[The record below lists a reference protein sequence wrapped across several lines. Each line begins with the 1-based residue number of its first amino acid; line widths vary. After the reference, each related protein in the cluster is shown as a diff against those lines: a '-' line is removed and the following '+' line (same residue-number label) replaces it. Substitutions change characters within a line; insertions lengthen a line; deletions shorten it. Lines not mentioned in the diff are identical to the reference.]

1 MSIFDNVRLI
11 NERTEYINSIRI
23 ESHSIYDDE
32 KFSKDIK
39 NNNLKAKIYNF
50 VNTYRKRINFNLS
63 YLRYID
69 REYKSDISEAMR
81 DVCVKYKTLV
91 GNKIE
96 LVYIFNYNRQYYI
109 DYIGSYSSIELKQVL
124 EYIEDKDIY
133 REIASDDKSIT
144 DLIDY
149 LRDLNNK
156 EYYDKQDRV

>member
-1 MSIFDNVRLI
+1 M
-11 NERTEYINSIRI
+11 Y
-23 ESHSIYDDE
+23 
-32 KFSKDIK
+32 
-39 NNNLKAKIYNF
+39 
-50 VNTYRKRINFNLS
+50 
-63 YLRYID
+63 YID
-69 REYKSDISEAMR
+69 KEYKSDISRAMR
-81 DVCVKYKTLV
+81 DVCVKYRTLV

-96 LVYIFNYNRQYYI
+96 LMYIFNYNRQY
-109 DYIGSYSSIELKQVL
+109 YIGSYSSIELKQVL